1 MQKVGSKGV
10 LLFNNLWEHMEL
22 RQLRYFVAVAE
33 ELHFARAAERLQ
45 MAQQPLSFQI
55 KQLEEELGVLL
66 FKRTTRHVELTDVGR
81 AFLTEV
87 RLALQHLEE
96 GTQRA
101 KLGEIGR
108 LVVGYS
114 STTLYSVLPPLIRLF
129 RERFPKVEVVLQEMV
144 SPTLEQ
150 QIREGLIDVGCLL
163 VPTAVE
169 LPGLEIETI
178 GYDVMTAALPLD
190 HPLAEQKTLPLRALS
205 NEPFILFSR
214 KSKPLAYD
222 QVIALCHMAGFSP
235 RVVQEVENAPA
246 QIGLVA
252 AGVGV
257 TLTTAS
263 LRKVFS
269 EEIAYRV
276 IDPPLY
282 MRIVLAWKPGTILPQ
297 VQSLLSLA
305 RKISKK

>member
-1 MQKVGSKGV
+1 
-10 LLFNNLWEHMEL
+10 MEL
-22 RQLRYFVAVAE
+22 RQLRYFVTVAE

-66 FKRTTRHVELTDVGR
+66 FKRTTRHVELTDAGR
-81 AFLTEV
+81 TFLAEV

-96 GTQRA
+96 GAQRA
-101 KLGEIGR
+101 QRGEMGR
-108 LVVGYS
+108 LVVGYC

-144 SPTLEQ
+144 SPTIEQ
-150 QIREGLIDVGCLL
+150 QIREGLIDIGCLL
-163 VPTAVE
+163 VPTT
-169 LPGLEIETI
+169 LDFPGLEVETI
-178 GYDVMTAALPLD
+178 AYEGLAAALPLG
-190 HPLAEQKTLPLRALS
+190 HPLAEHETLPLRTLS
-205 NEPFILFSR
+205 NEPFILCSR

-222 QVIALCHMAGFSP
+222 QIIALCHMAGFSP
-235 RVVQEVENAPA
+235 RVVQEVTNEPA
-246 QIGLVA
+246 LIGLVA
-252 AGVGV
+252 AGIGV
-257 TLTTAS
+257 SLTPAS
-263 LRKVFS
+263 LRKVRS
-269 EEIAYRV
+269 EEVASRV

-282 MRIVLAWKPGTILPQ
+282 VKIVLAWKPGTVSPH